1 MCECVERE
9 RKNYWMKNPPQ
20 SCFLL
25 ATCRF
30 AFTPLI
36 PSLPFLIISIFL
48 LLLSEFQSHTHK
60 HDPSH
65 DVRYLQFFF
74 WSFFFLHFSFSDL
87 QIYQIFAVYII
98 IYLFFSCRWHT
109 VRTRVNC
116 LRPLTTQCPLGVNVA
131 SPLFQCLVV
140 GKPVIWTIKS
150 N

>member
-109 VRTRVNC
+109 VRTKPSSPSHYPVSAKRQRRVAALPMFGC
-116 LRPLTTQCPLGVNVA
+116 WQTRHLDD
-131 SPLFQCLVV
+131 
-140 GKPVIWTIKS
+140 
-150 N
+150 